1 MALITKS
8 GVRSIAL
15 LTVAACIGLFAIYEF
30 SPGGIQRRNLR
41 RAKKHIARYAGAL
54 TAQPRFQ
61 EVSFVAGSM
70 DDGCIKVSGA
80 VCDDSDLVDLR
91 RLWEETSPPVITRY
105 FVTPIGTEKT
115 EPNKRPEGTEGKCP
129 PFKHSQPPSVPH
141 P

>member
-15 LTVAACIGLFAIYEF
+15 LTAAACIGLFAIYEF

-41 RAKKHIARYAGAL
+41 RAEKHIAQYAGVL

-61 EVSFVAGSM
+61 EVSFVAGFM
-70 DDGCIKVSGA
+70 DNGCIKVSGA
-80 VCDDSDLVDLR
+80 VRDDSDLVDLR

-105 FVTPIGTEKT
+105 FVTPIGAEKA
-115 EPNKRPEGTEGKCP
+115 EPNKPLHGTPAKAPSPSTEPEGRRP
-129 PFKHSQPPSVPH
+129 
-141 P
+141 